1 MNLIPDID
9 PKSVALIS
17 AEHSLTYSSY
27 FAAIWDAA
35 YKLQNRGIFSGDRVA
50 ILSENQTAYPLI
62 FFALIKLGAVA
73 VPMNTRFPESQI
85 LDSLAKTDC
94 AAIVLSSDFDMYDF
108 GDLETISTDTLISL
122 EASDNYSLDTDF
134 LTDYSDY
141 DASIIFT
148 SGSSGNPKAVLHTIG
163 NHLYSAEGSNENI
176 EFLPDDSWLVALPL
190 YHVGG
195 ISILF
200 RAILARATVVLPDAN
215 KSLIDDINQYKPTH
229 VSLVATQLTELINDK
244 NAVAVLQKMKAI
256 LLGGSAIPQSL
267 IEKAHALDLKVYTTY
282 GSSEM
287 SSQITTTAPG
297 DSLERLYTSGI
308 LLNYREIKIAD
319 DGEILVRGDTLFKGY
334 IEDGMIDPA
343 RDSDGYFHTDDIGTI
358 DEFGYLNVIGRKDN
372 MFISGGENIQPEEIE
387 NALLKIEGVADAA
400 VVPVPDSQY
409 GFRPIAFVK
418 LDNSQ
423 LSMKDLPEILSAKIA
438 KYKIP
443 EAFIDYPNDLEQVGI
458 KINRSELKKYA
469 LKYFADRES

>member
-1 MNLIPDID
+1 
-9 PKSVALIS
+9 
-17 AEHSLTYSSY
+17 
-27 FAAIWDAA
+27 
-35 YKLQNRGIFSGDRVA
+35 
-50 ILSENQTAYPLI
+50 
-62 FFALIKLGAVA
+62 
-73 VPMNTRFPESQI
+73 
-85 LDSLAKTDC
+85 
-94 AAIVLSSDFDMYDF
+94 
-108 GDLETISTDTLISL
+108 
-122 EASDNYSLDTDF
+122 
-134 LTDYSDY
+134 
-141 DASIIFT
+141 
-148 SGSSGNPKAVLHTIG
+148 
-163 NHLYSAEGSNENI
+163 
-176 EFLPDDSWLVALPL
+176 DSWLVALPL

-469 LKYFADRES
+469 IKYFADRES